1 MTGASALAISSSG
14 PRLSN
19 SDAIVQGSDCDRR
32 RRLRILV
39 TRQNNAAQHKGNMIM
54 MMMMMMM
61 IFSESSI
68 DCLSDLLALFM
79 HAQAL
84 LPRRRHLRCISLT
97 HHLRRHHHALGLDP
111 APACRDSAG
120 ESGDRHRKQHR
131 DRQGSRRRAVRS
143 RCGKGRGGNLELMIC
158 ETWNKNDNDC
168 RAGSS
173 IQVPR

>member
-84 LPRRRHLRCISLT
+84 LPRRRH
-97 HHLRRHHHALGLDP
+97 HHALGLDP